1 MEHVPPSGVCDTK
14 LQQTQHL
21 GETQGT
27 EMRKGHHKEVRV
39 PRRTCFVSNPH
50 VLLKPPLQLWCEPS
64 TPAALEPDTKSH
76 VLPLGKKSAL
86 QCRGETAEP
95 LTQPLPGGFR
105 TGGWGSSGGLEAGR
119 AGRAQGARDVLL
131 LLIPS
136 APSQESPGESYED
149 GTWFTLSPGGWFR
162 DRLVRIPGLP
172 GS

>member
-21 GETQGT
+21 GETQRT
-27 EMRKGHHKEVRV
+27 ETCKGHHKEVRV

-86 QCRGETAEP
+86 HCRGETAEP
-95 LTQPLPGGFR
+95 HTASPRRFQDRRMGQERGLGG
-105 TGGWGSSGGLEAGR
+105 GEGR
-119 AGRAQGARDVLL
+119 ARSR
-131 LLIPS
+131 
-136 APSQESPGESYED
+136 SPGRSA
-149 GTWFTLSPGGWFR
+149 FTDSVGAVSGKPWR
-162 DRLVRIPGLP
+162 VVRRWNLVHSFPMGVVQRQI
-172 GS
+172 S